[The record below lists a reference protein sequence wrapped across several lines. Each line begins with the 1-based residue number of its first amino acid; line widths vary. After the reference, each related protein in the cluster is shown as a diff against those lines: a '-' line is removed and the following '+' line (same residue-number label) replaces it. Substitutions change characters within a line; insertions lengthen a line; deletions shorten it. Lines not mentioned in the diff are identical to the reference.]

1 MKIRTKLTLLFT
13 LITGTIVLA
22 FASIIYLSAKESK
35 DKEFYSLLKKEAV
48 TKSNLFFNAK
58 VDTKTLQDIY
68 RSNRQ
73 ILNEVEVAIYDS
85 NFNLLYHDAVDIDLI
100 KETRKMLEEIY
111 QKEHMQF
118 YQDDW
123 QAVGLR
129 YEFDGEYYIITATA
143 YDQYGNNK
151 LNSLLKNSILVFIIS
166 ILFIYVAGLV
176 FSKKAFDPVKEMIK
190 KVNTISAT
198 NLHLRLTPKGN
209 KDELS
214 QLA

>member
-22 FASIIYLSAKESK
+22 FASVIYLSAKENK

-58 VDTKTLQDIY
+58 VETKTLQDIY

-85 NFNLLYHDAVDIDLI
+85 NFNLLYHDAVDIDLV
-100 KETRKMLEEIY
+100 KETPEMLNEIY
-111 QKEHMQF
+111 VKGDMQF

-123 QAVGLR
+123 QTIGLR
-129 YEFDGEYYIITATA
+129 YEFDGENYIITATA
-143 YDQYGNNK
+143 YDQYGYNK
-151 LNSLLKNSILVFIIS
+151 LSSLLKNSILVFIIS
-166 ILFIYVAGLV
+166 FIG
-176 FSKKAFDPVKEMIK
+176 SNAFLETTKPAI
-190 KVNTISAT
+190 
-198 NLHLRLTPKGN
+198 
-209 KDELS
+209 
-214 QLA
+214 